1 MSPAARPI
9 RFTIL
14 DSMRSSIRRLAKPP
28 VSYAIHRSIPNTP
41 LNPMSHLS
49 GGLRIERLSALNL
62 ESLQDLIGLVLPV
75 RYDSGFYAEAL
86 TNAAYT
92 ALCKRIDAA
101 FWSSISFLPYFKV
114 VEVMVAVSERFLRE
128 KRIREE
134 YRRRGIASALLN
146 DIIASARRGERRRQ
160 RPLRLVLH
168 VHVANDGAIRL
179 YAKHGFTMVRRVS
192 GYYAQNV
199 GVSEPRDALLLEL
212 LVE

>member
-128 KRIREE
+128 KT
-134 YRRRGIASALLN
+134 SALLN

-160 RPLRLVLH
+160 RPFRLVLH